1 MQPDNVKDQLL
12 NATMKLLSESNDA
25 NKITARQIAAKAG
38 ANLAMINYY
47 FSSKDALVSA
57 AVDKMIANR
66 AVELE
71 EIKEKNIPA
80 KQRLIAF
87 LLKMADITV
96 EYSQY
101 TKATIPYTLLEKDIE
116 EPYHIL
122 PMVKECLGEAHSEA
136 ECRIIAYQLTTFS
149 QIVFFRSDDFR
160 KYSGL
165 DIMNPGERKALFHTM
180 VDTLIEDNSDRRL

>member
-1 MQPDNVKDQLL
+1 MQPDSVKDQLL
-12 NATMKLLSESNDA
+12 NATMRLLSESVDTK
-25 NKITARQIAAKAG
+25 KITARQIAAEAE

-57 AVDKMIANR
+57 AVDKLIANR

-71 EIKEKNIPA
+71 EIKEKQIPA
-80 KQRLIAF
+80 KQRLVEF
-87 LLKMADITV
+87 LLKMSDITV

-101 TKATIPYTLLEKDIE
+101 TKSTIPYVLLEREIE

-122 PMVKECLGEAHSEA
+122 PMVKECLGNRRSET
-136 ECRIIAYQLTTFS
+136 ECRVIAYQLTTFS
-149 QIVFFRSDDFR
+149 QIAFFRFDDFR

-165 DIMNPGERKALFHTM
+165 DIMNAEERKSLFHIL
-180 VDTLIEDNSDRRL
+180 VDTLIQD

>member
-1 MQPDNVKDQLL
+1 MHSDNVKEQLL
-12 NATMKLLSESNDA
+12 TATIKLITEKHTVD
-25 NKITARQIAAKAG
+25 KITARQIAAEAN

-47 FSSKDALVSA
+47 FASKDALISA

-71 EIKEKNIPA
+71 EIKMKKIPA
-80 KQRLIAF
+80 KQRLIEF
-87 LLKMADITV
+87 LTKMADITV

-101 TKATIPYTLLEKDIE
+101 TKATIPYTMLEKDIE

-122 PMVKECLGEAHSEA
+122 PMVKECLRESHSET
-136 ECRIIAYQLTTFS
+136 ECRIISYQLTTFL
-149 QIVFFRSDDFR
+149 QITFFRADDFK

-165 DIMNPGERKALFHTM
+165 DIMSVEDRNTLFNTM
-180 VDTLIEDNSDRRL
+180 VDIIFHD